1 MGRSLPQVRDMI
13 RREAEKY
20 PNFHIIDG
28 SRLVPHLPD
37 FYADPY
43 LLHPNDLGFSQ
54 MALNLY
60 REIAPVLGI

>member
-1 MGRSLPQVRDMI
+1 MI
-13 RREAEKY
+13 RREAGKY

-43 LLHPNDLGFSQ
+43 LLHPNDLGFYS
-54 MALNLY
+54 MAVAVGDIIEKILV
-60 REIAPVLGI
+60 EA